1 MKYSNYNMWETKDK
15 QSAEEDHVIWLK
27 AAEEL
32 LKMDHGEIV
41 FWTARTNFE
50 SQIWSQNGKK
60 KSLKF
65 SEKCKL
71 LQFHKNLLSKLRLPR
86 KTTESS
92 ATATQRTSCWPP
104 SCDVMLFIVTWSEKF
119 RSNWKPEKHEFKIL
133 KSRNFRKFKTFN
145 FR

>member
-15 QSAEEDHVIWLK
+15 QSAEEDHIIWLK

-41 FWTARTNFE
+41 FWTARTNSE
-50 SQIWSQNGKK
+50 SQIWSQSGKK

-65 SEKCKL
+65 SEKWKRD
-71 LQFHKNLLSKLRLPR
+71 RLPR

-92 ATATQRTSCWPP
+92 ATATKRTSCWPP
-104 SCDVMLFIVTWSEKF
+104 SFDVMLFIVTWSEKF
-119 RSNWKPEKHEFKIL
+119 RSNWKPENNEFKIL